1 MPGNVAVPAAFVK
14 ALKRMYKGKTT
25 IGIGAGLQ
33 CRPLDAASKEPYA
46 LPMHEINLTVT
57 PELAGRSLKS
67 LALGTLKLSCT
78 QLKKL
83 KFHQGL
89 LVDGIPRR
97 SDYCLRPGEC
107 LRLVFLD
114 EPRAA
119 IAPGSA
125 PLKIIFEDEELL
137 VVDKPAPLP
146 SVASRQGGETLENRV
161 FSFLGE
167 PADFIYRPVNRLD
180 KGTSGLMLIAGNAHM
195 QHRMQRLLHT
205 EDFLREYLA
214 IVSGAPKEA
223 RGVIDLP
230 IGHGPGIRRIVS
242 PEGKT
247 ARTDYETLWQGEKL
261 SLLKL
266 RLHTGRTHQIRV
278 HLANCGC
285 PVLGDFLYGNE
296 DARLPGRFA
305 LHAFRLRFTH
315 PISCETL
322 SFELPLPAELQEIID
337 AKP

>member
-1 MPGNVAVPAAFVK
+1 MWNVAVPAALVK
-14 ALKRMYKGKTT
+14 AVQGIYKGKTVSAQ
-25 IGIGAGLQ
+25 GDGLQ
-33 CRPLDAASKEPYA
+33 SWALDSALKEPYA

-67 LALGTLKLSCT
+67 LALGLLKLSYT

-97 SDYCLRPGEC
+97 SDYCLQAGER

-114 EPRAA
+114 GPMPA
-119 IAPGSA
+119 IAPGNA
-125 PLKIIFEDEELL
+125 PLKPVFEDEELL

-161 FSFLGE
+161 FSYLGK

-180 KGTSGLMLIAGNAHM
+180 KGTSGLMLIAKNAHI

-205 EDFLREYLA
+205 DDFHRAYLA
-214 IVSGAPKEA
+214 IVQGAPKEA

-230 IGHGPGIRRIVS
+230 IGHGPGIRRVVS
-242 PEGKT
+242 PDGKA
-247 ARTDYETLWQGEKL
+247 ARTDYELLRQGDKL

-278 HLANCGC
+278 HLAYCGC
-285 PVLGDFLYGNE
+285 PVLGDFLYGSE

-305 LHAFRLRFTH
+305 LHAYLLRFTH
-315 PISCETL
+315 PMSGETL
-322 SFELPLPAELQEIID
+322 SFELPLPADMQGIMD
-337 AKP
+337 AEA